1 MQKSIFSLAIGPRNI
16 TLFVAAAVL
25 IVLCGLTGNAKAA
38 TQDNTR
44 AIDSMYEC
52 IDTYTKKAQK
62 STKTSGGEIAFRKSL
77 SKATQKG
84 IAERKD
90 YLLKKERFT
99 DKGLDQRYQKL
110 DALVDAGNKTLNSN
124 GNKNNVVRPKFHK
137 EKIKNER
144 ENIFAQLDRRAEI
157 ARDYTTPIDKLIT
170 NHCETSWG
178 LRVYVVAGRKWQAQT
193 NTDTLNTRNAVAK
206 AYWIAA
212 NKPKGKDPAQFD
224 KQISQFQQE
233 LDALTIPRTGIVSA
247 GVLNPKDGDAKS
259 AFNKRMYGPQKEL
272 REKIVANSQ
281 NLKKAMAPKPIK
293 PTKKNING
301 YVQLPVHN
309 ELYYIYGSEKANT
322 GDGGRTPDYQRYGK
336 PALVKMFQDVAVQFR
351 DRYPETKLVAGDL
364 NAIAGHDSHM
374 NGIDMDVYAQNR
386 MAADMR
392 GAHRNS
398 ASVERSVALGKMFMA
413 TKKVDVIFYNDP
425 VVNSRVNDYARKNN
439 LPGRMEPSNSS
450 HEFHFHVRIKAKS
463 GPDDNCAK
471 AKAAKNCF

>member
-16 TLFVAAAVL
+16 SLGIATALF
-25 IVLCGLTGNAKAA
+25 IVLCLLTGNTKVAA
-38 TQDNTR
+38 QDNTR
-44 AIDSMYEC
+44 AIDSMYTC
-52 IDTYTKKAQK
+52 IDKYSKKAENIA
-62 STKTSGGEIAFRKSL
+62 TVSGGEAAFRSSIRTANL
-77 SKATQKG
+77 KG
-84 IAERKD
+84 ITERKD
-90 YLLKKERFT
+90 YLKNKERFT

-110 DALVDAGNKTLNSN
+110 DELVAAGNKALDNN
-124 GNKNNVVRPKFHK
+124 GGKVVKPKYHI
-137 EKIKNER
+137 EKIKAER
-144 ENIFAQLDRRAEI
+144 DNLFAQLDRRAEI
-157 ARDYTTPIDKLIT
+157 ARDPSTSIDKLIA

-212 NKPKGKDPAQFD
+212 KKPKGKDPSQFD
-224 KQISQFQQE
+224 KQISQFQEE

-309 ELYYIYGSEKANT
+309 ELYYIYGSDKANT
-322 GDGGRTPDYQRYGK
+322 GDGGSTPDYQRYGK

-471 AKAAKNCF
+471 AKAANNCF